1 MLLHT
6 TSKIENWKNAIPLAF
21 IFLPKI
27 KPFAHIYVSKQ
38 AKMYVSDLIKKASS

>member
-6 TSKIENWKNAIPLAF
+6 PSKIGIWKNATQLAF

-27 KPFAHIYVSKQ
+27 KPLAHIYVSKQ